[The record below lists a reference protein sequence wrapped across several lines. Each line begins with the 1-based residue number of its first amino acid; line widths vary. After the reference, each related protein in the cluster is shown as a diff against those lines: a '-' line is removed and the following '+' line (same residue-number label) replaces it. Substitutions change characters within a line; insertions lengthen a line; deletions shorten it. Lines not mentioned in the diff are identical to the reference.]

1 MTPQRENIQLPA
13 GETFRLLRWG
23 HSVREVELVM
33 GSGKTV
39 PLHGEGDHWH
49 YHPACELTF
58 ITRGSGTRLVADHI
72 ERFEPGDL
80 VLIGS
85 NVPHYWQLRGDSAG
99 LALQWELPL
108 DHGIWTFNEAA
119 PLRTL
124 LNSAL
129 RGIRVGGIT
138 SDVIRQQMKILTA
151 HSGLTRFS
159 MFLRLLSILADAPK
173 QDMVPLSE
181 QPFAMSGNVETQEA
195 IRRAV
200 SYILAHY
207 REDLSLSELLKL
219 TGMSRATF
227 ARQFPLHVGKSF
239 SIFRNQVR
247 LQAVCQALQASNEP
261 VGTIAFSHGFNQ
273 LSFFN
278 RLFRREFGLNPSEYR
293 AKATSRGTSGENSV
307 GEMNRAAQFNAGQGA
322 QLQLGSS
329 NRSSL

>member
-1 MTPQRENIQLPA
+1 MDLQRENIQLSK
-13 GETFRLLRWG
+13 GETFRLLRWQ
-23 HSVREVELVM
+23 HTVREVEVVL
-33 GSGKTV
+33 GPGKAV

-58 ITRGSGTRLVADHI
+58 ISRGAGTRLVADHI
-72 ERFEPGDL
+72 ELFESGDL

-99 LALQWELPL
+99 LAIQWDFPL
-108 DHGIWTFNEAA
+108 EHGIWSFNEAA
-119 PLRTL
+119 PLRHL

-129 RGIRVGGIT
+129 RGIQIRGVT
-138 SDVIRQQMKILTA
+138 ADVIRQQMKTLTG
-151 HSGLTRFS
+151 HSGLSRLS
-159 MFLRLLSILADAPK
+159 MFLQILSILAAAPR
-173 QDMVPLSE
+173 QDMQPLSA
-181 QPFAMSGNVETQEA
+181 QPFSMTGNIETQEA

-207 REDLSLSELLKL
+207 RENLSLAELLKL

-227 ARQFPLHVGKSF
+227 ARQFLLHVGKSF

-247 LQAVCQALQASNEP
+247 LQAVCHALQVSTEP

-278 RLFRREFGLNPSEYR
+278 RLFRREFGVNPSEYR
-293 AKATSRGTSGENSV
+293 ASLAKGASPVIASRE
-307 GEMNRAAQFNAGQGA
+307 AAGRGKQPG
-322 QLQLGSS
+322 
-329 NRSSL
+329 RK